1 MDIRPEVFTADYTG
15 RPGERTFFLQSRSE
29 TLTLTYQLEKGQVE
43 VLGEKLKELLLMID
57 PNDPIR
63 SGTPA
68 RDPAYA
74 LSAPIEPEWRVGT
87 IGLTYEEVAD
97 AVVVA
102 LEPVS
107 DTAEEGPAEDSGPDV
122 EDFAVRIMLTREQVR
137 AFILHALA
145 IVGEGRPLCQLC
157 GLPMD
162 PDGHKCPAS
171 NGHRLS

>member
-1 MDIRPEVFTADYTG
+1 MFTVDYTG

-29 TLTLTYQLEKGQVE
+29 TLTLSYLVEKGQVE

-57 PNDPIR
+57 GGDPIKAA
-63 SGTPA
+63 TPQ

-87 IGLTYEEVAD
+87 IGLTYEEPTESIVIALQP
-97 AVVVA
+97 VVA
-102 LEPVS
+102 ES
-107 DTAEEGPAEDSGPDV
+107 SEEDDDEPDV
-122 EDFAVRIMLTREQVR
+122 EDFAVRVLLRRDQARSFV
-137 AFILHALA
+137 LHALA

-171 NGHRLS
+171 NGHRLT